1 MFASWIPRKSIA
13 STAALFFSLL
23 VLGCQSAP
31 SGPSTGGEFYDL
43 TSQQRMRLER
53 RAAGGDRSAAVKL
66 FEYYA
71 FARQDAAQA
80 GRWRKRMQELEH
92 R

>member
-1 MFASWIPRKSIA
+1 MFAAMAPRKLLRS
-13 STAALFFSLL
+13 AATLGFVMLA
-23 VLGCQSAP
+23 LGCRSAP
-31 SGPSTGGEFYDL
+31 SGYTTGREFYDL
-43 TSQQRMRLER
+43 TSQQVARLER

-71 FARQDAAQA
+71 IARRDAAQA
-80 GRWRKRMQELEH
+80 KRYEKRMRELEH